1 MKLVE
6 IGSGA
11 HHVMISVVLRLGWR
25 SRAVTGQG
33 GFRYLDW
40 TSRKRCARCWIEPI
54 RRRPTSV
61 RQPPRSCR
69 TTPQAPARAWGR
81 KLLCLEPNPDAAPV
95 VSWILQ
101 QRLDGH
107 TLARITQPS
116 TTPGFPARRPQTLPV
131 IGIGLPS
138 PGRSHRAGDPGQS
151 RLHRPRRV
159 EARRHR
165 TRTARRGQPRP
176 GLLPVRSPHYP
187 GPVGHLHPPRHEA
200 LVSEEHFIAVQ
211 EIDSPRRLGR
221 RAPRRQPRRSAGYLD
236 GQAPF
241 PQRAARRTGLQSAS
255 CPCHCC
261 GKHAGSCL
269 YR

>member
-1 MKLVE
+1 MLDRADTSAADQRTATASLLQDHTPSPSTRRGAGNCCASNRTPTQRPSSR
-6 IGSGA
+6 GSSSSA
-11 HHVMISVVLRLGWR
+11 LTVTPSLG
-25 SRAVTGQG
+25 SPSPQ
-33 GFRYLDW
+33 
-40 TSRKRCARCWIEPI
+40 
-54 RRRPTSV
+54 RRRDSLHV
-61 RQPPRSCR
+61 
-69 TTPQAPARAWGR
+69 G
-81 KLLCLEPNPDAAPV
+81 
-95 VSWILQ
+95 
-101 QRLDGH
+101 
-107 TLARITQPS
+107 
-116 TTPGFPARRPQTLPV
+116 RRPCPQSASACHRLADP
-131 IGIGLPS
+131 
-138 PGRSHRAGDPGQS
+138 HRAGDPGQS

-176 GLLPVRSPHYP
+176 GLLPVRSPHHP

-221 RAPRRQPRRSAGYLD
+221 RAQRRQPRRSAGYLD

-255 CPCHCC
+255 CPCRSC
-261 GKHAGSCL
+261 GKHAGNCL